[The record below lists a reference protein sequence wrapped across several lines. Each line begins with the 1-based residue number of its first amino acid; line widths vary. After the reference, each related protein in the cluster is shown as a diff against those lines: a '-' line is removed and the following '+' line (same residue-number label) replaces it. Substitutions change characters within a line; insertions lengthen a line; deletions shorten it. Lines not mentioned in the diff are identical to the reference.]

1 MREFIV
7 LGHDAP
13 TDAEFSLDSLPNAGR
28 LDLLC
33 RCVGASLF
41 LSHDI
46 RDAVQV
52 HLVLRDELTV
62 RFDSRHLRNARPD
75 ERNLAGLVRN
85 ALDHKN
91 EAIGHREAEP
101 SPGVH
106 ISKRGFE
113 PTLQAV
119 AERATVVQLHEDGQ
133 PLVDAEPPEHPAF
146 VLSDHNDFTDDEAAL
161 LASEADQRV
170 RVAPHAIHADHTI
183 TVANNYL
190 DTDAYTTY

>member
-13 TDAEFSLDSLPNAGR
+13 TDADFSLDSLPNAGR

-33 RCVGASLF
+33 RCIGAGVF

-46 RDAVQV
+46 REAVQV
-52 HLVLRDELTV
+52 HLVLQDELTV
-62 RFDSRHLRNARPD
+62 RFDSRTLRNARPD

-85 ALDHKN
+85 ALDHTN

-106 ISKRGFE
+106 VSKRGFE
-113 PTLQAV
+113 PTLDRLT
-119 AERATVVQLHEDGQ
+119 ERATVVHLHEDGQ
-133 PLVDAEPPEHPAF
+133 PLADAEPPEHPAF
-146 VLSDHNDFTDDEAAL
+146 VLSDHNDFSEREADI
-161 LASEADQRV
+161 LAGEADQRV
-170 RVAPHAIHADHTI
+170 RVGPHAIHADHAI
-183 TVANNYL
+183 AVANNYL